1 MDQIAEE
8 AELEGFSDRESNH
21 SEIHDQND
29 MFFSCADW
37 ETQIKNSHVDVMN
50 VNGDFSENEIEE
62 NIPFYNKRMAKAMTK
77 YGSTP
82 EAPKISLEGFDV
94 DLVMKKA
101 ACFNQTERIV
111 SAKAYLRAK
120 PVTPFHK
127 MHNLTVNT
135 QKESKQDSF
144 ADVCLS
150 PMASRSSPTVVKF
163 MWAAR
168 LQK

>member
-1 MDQIAEE
+1 MNKKNILVIDDEKDIRDSISGILNDENYGKPDEFDDEE
-8 AELEGFSDRESNH
+8 
-21 SEIHDQND
+21 ND
-29 MFFSCADW
+29 
-37 ETQIKNSHVDVMN
+37 
-50 VNGDFSENEIEE
+50 EIEE

-135 QKESKQDSF
+135 
-144 ADVCLS
+144 
-150 PMASRSSPTVVKF
+150 
-163 MWAAR
+163 
-168 LQK
+168 